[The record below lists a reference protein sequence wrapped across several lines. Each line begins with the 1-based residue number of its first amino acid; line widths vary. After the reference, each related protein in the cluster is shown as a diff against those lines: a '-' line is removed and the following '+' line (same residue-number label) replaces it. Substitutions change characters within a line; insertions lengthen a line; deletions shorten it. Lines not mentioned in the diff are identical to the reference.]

1 MSGARIKGVMGFGD
15 ARIIHRKFILNRAA
29 RSELFHNCVLTPS
42 RVRRLSHVR
51 WSFRTGPATEEK
63 VNGEER
69 IGVAMRNVCKYVLS
83 FVAGCAA
90 LAGSAG
96 AQFKN
101 GSQPTEL
108 NIPRVSQRG
117 SVTQRIGLTDITIT
131 YHRPAVGARE
141 IWGKTV
147 PYGKVWRA
155 GANEN
160 TTITFSD
167 DVSVEGKPLT
177 AGTYGLHMIPDKD
190 QWTIIFSKNSTSWGS
205 FSYDEKEDALRVTV
219 KPAVSQAFDTLTYTF
234 DDVKPDSALATLRWE
249 KIAVPF
255 RVSVDVKAVTLK
267 SIRNQLRSVGGF
279 NWTGYDEAAN
289 WCLDNNYN
297 LEEALKWEDTSI
309 QNEDRFE
316 NLETKSRILDAMGK
330 KDEAAKVLAA
340 ALAKANATQLY
351 VYARGLQRA
360 GDAKRA
366 FEIYPQVAK
375 RDPNHWLSHLAQAR
389 LASHTGDYAAAS
401 KEMKLAIAGAPDAN
415 KPFLEPMLAKLE
427 TKSDI
432 NN

>member
-1 MSGARIKGVMGFGD
+1 
-15 ARIIHRKFILNRAA
+15 
-29 RSELFHNCVLTPS
+29 
-42 RVRRLSHVR
+42 
-51 WSFRTGPATEEK
+51 
-63 VNGEER
+63 
-69 IGVAMRNVCKYVLS
+69 MRNTFRFLLTIS
-83 FVAGCAA
+83 LG
-90 LAGSAG
+90 LAFCIGSAQ

-101 GSQPTEL
+101 GSQATEL
-108 NIPRVSQRG
+108 NLPRISQHG
-117 SVTQRIGLTDITIT
+117 VTTQTIGISTVTID
-131 YHRPAVGARE
+131 YSRPLAGTRE
-141 IWGKTV
+141 VWGKTV
-147 PYGKVWRA
+147 PYGKVWRS

-167 DVSVEGKPLT
+167 EVSVEGKPLA

-190 QWTIIFSKNSTSWGS
+190 QWTVIFSKNSTSWGS

-219 KPAVSQAFDTLTYTF
+219 KPATDQAFDTLTYTF
-234 DDVKPDSALATLRWE
+234 DDVKPDSALATMRWE
-249 KIAVPF
+249 KVAVPF

-279 NWTGYDEAAN
+279 TWAGYDEAAN

-330 KDEAAKVLAA
+330 KDEAAKTLSAA
-340 ALAKANATQLY
+340 FAKASATQLY

-366 FEIYPQVAK
+366 FELYPQVAK
-375 RDPNHWLSHLAQAR
+375 KDPNHWLSHLAQAR
-389 LASHTGDYAAAS
+389 LASHSGDYAVAS

>member
-1 MSGARIKGVMGFGD
+1 
-15 ARIIHRKFILNRAA
+15 
-29 RSELFHNCVLTPS
+29 
-42 RVRRLSHVR
+42 
-51 WSFRTGPATEEK
+51 
-63 VNGEER
+63 
-69 IGVAMRNVCKYVLS
+69 MRNTFRFLLTISLGLAVCIT
-83 FVAGCAA
+83 
-90 LAGSAG
+90 SAQ

-101 GSQPTEL
+101 GSQATEL
-108 NIPRVSQRG
+108 NLPRISQHGVTTQTIGISTVSIDY
-117 SVTQRIGLTDITIT
+117 S
-131 YHRPAVGARE
+131 RPLAGTRE
-141 IWGKTV
+141 VWGKTV
-147 PYGKVWRA
+147 PYGKVWRS

-167 DVSVEGKPLT
+167 DVTIEGKPLP

-205 FSYDEKEDALRVTV
+205 FSYDEKEDSLRVTV
-219 KPAVSQAFDTLTYTF
+219 KPATDQAFDTLTYTF

-249 KIAVPF
+249 KLAVPF

-279 NWTGYDEAAN
+279 TWAGYDEAAN

-330 KDEAAKVLAA
+330 KDEAAKTLSAA
-340 ALAKANATQLY
+340 FAKASATQLY
-351 VYARGLQRA
+351 VYARSLQRA
-360 GDAKRA
+360 GEAKRA

-427 TKSDI
+427 TKTDI